1 MLRNVRP
8 DGNLSG
14 LACPSCGRTGVLR
27 RHGSYTRHLATE
39 EGEGPIRIRRA
50 RCRACSSTHAL
61 LPPGV
66 VPRMLHSESI
76 HLEVAAAWARGTPAR
91 SVRESLR
98 MPETTRRRVLG
109 RARAALCALLSCPPG
124 RGAAPPRHRG
134 RAPAAHPHGTP
145 ATQPGVYRA
154 RRLSLTDRALHVV
167 ADGATGRIIA
177 ARCAEHGGASAL
189 LEALR
194 CAVDA
199 EGAPKRLLAD
209 NGPLA
214 GGRLADACAELGIRL
229 EAEAVPS
236 PARGHIERMLRSQMP
251 LAQGPGPS
259 EEGEVAL

>member
-1 MLRNVRP
+1 M
-8 DGNLSG
+8 GNKTKRKIE
-14 LACPSCGRTGVLR
+14 A
-27 RHGSYTRHLATE
+27 
-39 EGEGPIRIRRA
+39 
-50 RCRACSSTHAL
+50 
-61 LPPGV
+61 
-66 VPRMLHSESI
+66 
-76 HLEVAAAWARGTPAR
+76 
-91 SVRESLR
+91 
-98 MPETTRRRVLG
+98 
-109 RARAALCALLSCPPG
+109 ARAAQGATWVAETLRLT
-124 RGAAPPRHRG
+124 RGGKAGSA
-134 RAPAAHPHGTP
+134 
-145 ATQPGVYRA
+145 Y
-154 RRLSLTDRALHVV
+154 LHVV

-236 PARGHIERMLRSQMP
+236 PARGRIERMLRSQMP
-251 LAQGPGPS
+251 LARGPGPS

>member
-76 HLEVAAAWARGTPAR
+76 HLEVAAAWARGKPAR

-124 RGAAPPRHRG
+124 REQLLRAIEAALPLRIRTAPPQHNPASTAPAGRPIRSLPG
-134 RAPAAHPHGTP
+134 RAR
-145 ATQPGVYRA
+145 QRA
-154 RRLSLTDRALHVV
+154 RP
-167 ADGATGRIIA
+167 
-177 ARCAEHGGASAL
+177 EGG
-189 LEALR
+189 
-194 CAVDA
+194 
-199 EGAPKRLLAD
+199 
-209 NGPLA
+209 
-214 GGRLADACAELGIRL
+214 
-229 EAEAVPS
+229 
-236 PARGHIERMLRSQMP
+236 
-251 LAQGPGPS
+251 
-259 EEGEVAL
+259 